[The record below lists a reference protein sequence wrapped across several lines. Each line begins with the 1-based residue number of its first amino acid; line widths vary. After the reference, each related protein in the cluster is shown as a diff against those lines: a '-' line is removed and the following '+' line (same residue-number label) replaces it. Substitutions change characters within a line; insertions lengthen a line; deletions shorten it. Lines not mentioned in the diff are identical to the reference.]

1 MFEILKTQKNLNPM
15 STKFKL
21 LSVASI
27 IAGCGLASS
36 AFAQSLNESATA
48 PTGNVILQQL
58 VGGST
63 SGSPGASGHDYL
75 NNPPPGETFTLGSA
89 ATLDAVTVQG
99 NGDAGYWS
107 GSAFYGTLGSSPITA
122 GLQWQLQIGSVSGTT
137 ITPIVTEQVNGFAPA
152 ANNTFLTFTLA
163 SPISLAAGQEYA
175 FSMNLNNAL
184 SNGGDSTWYGLSES
198 LTPQIG
204 AGNAFNN
211 GATVGSFGNT
221 VAPIT
226 TGNPGQYDFVFVLQ
240 SVPEPGTM
248 ALIALGGLGLLAFR
262 RRA

>member
-1 MFEILKTQKNLNPM
+1 M
-15 STKFKL
+15 KFKL

-27 IAGCGLASS
+27 IAGCGLATS
-36 AFAQSLNESATA
+36 AFAQFMTENATA
-48 PTGNVILQQL
+48 PTGNVILEQL

-63 SGSPGASGHDYL
+63 SGSPGAPSHDYM

-89 ATLDAVTVQG
+89 ATLGAVTVQG

-122 GLQWQLQIGSVSGTT
+122 GLVWQLQIGSVSGTT
-137 ITPIVTEQVNGFAPA
+137 ITPLGPPEQVTGFAPA
-152 ANNTFLTFTLA
+152 ANNTFITFNLA

-175 FSMNLNNAL
+175 FSFNLLNSL
-184 SNGGDSTWYGLSES
+184 SNGNDSTWYGMQES

-221 VAPIT
+221 VVPIT
-226 TGNPGQYDFVFVLQ
+226 TGSPGQYDFVFVLQ

-248 ALIALGGLGLLAFR
+248 ALIGLGGLAFVALR

>member
-1 MFEILKTQKNLNPM
+1 M
-15 STKFKL
+15 KFKL

-36 AFAQSLNESATA
+36 AFAQSMSESATA

-89 ATLDAVTVQG
+89 ATLGAVTVQG

-122 GLQWQLQIGSVSGTT
+122 GLEWQLEIGSVSGTT
-137 ITPIVTEQVNGFAPA
+137 IAPLATEQVTGFAPA
-152 ANNTFLTFTLA
+152 ANNTFITFNLA
-163 SPISLAAGQEYA
+163 SPISLAAGHEYE
-175 FSMNLNNAL
+175 FSFNLLNNL

-211 GATVGSFGNT
+211 GATVGSFGDT
-221 VAPIT
+221 VVPIT
-226 TGNPGQYDFVFVLQ
+226 TGTPGQYDFVFVLQ
-240 SVPEPGTM
+240 SAPVPEPGTM
-248 ALIALGGLGLLAFR
+248 ALIGLGGLGLLAFR

>member
-1 MFEILKTQKNLNPM
+1 M
-15 STKFKL
+15 S
-21 LSVASI
+21 
-27 IAGCGLASS
+27 
-36 AFAQSLNESATA
+36 ESATA
-48 PTGNVILQQL
+48 PTGNIILQQL

-89 ATLDAVTVQG
+89 ATLGAVTVQG

-122 GLQWQLQIGSVSGTT
+122 GLEWQLEIGSVSGTT
-137 ITPIVTEQVNGFAPA
+137 ITPLATEQVTGFAPA
-152 ANNTFLTFTLA
+152 ANNSFITFNLA
-163 SPISLAAGQEYA
+163 SPISLAAGNEYE
-175 FSMNLNNAL
+175 FSFNLVNNL

-211 GATVGSFGNT
+211 GATVGSFGDT
-221 VAPIT
+221 VVPIT
-226 TGNPGQYDFVFVLQ
+226 TGTPGQYDFVFVLQ
-240 SVPEPGTM
+240 SAPVPEPGTM
-248 ALIALGGLGLLAFR
+248 ALIGLGGLSLLAFR

>member
-1 MFEILKTQKNLNPM
+1 M
-15 STKFKL
+15 KFKL

-36 AFAQSLNESATA
+36 AFAQSMSESATA

-89 ATLDAVTVQG
+89 ATLGAVTVQG

-122 GLQWQLQIGSVSGTT
+122 GLEWQLEIGSVSGTT
-137 ITPIVTEQVNGFAPA
+137 ITPLATEQVTGFAPA
-152 ANNTFLTFTLA
+152 ANNTFITFNLA
-163 SPISLAAGQEYA
+163 SPISLAAGNEYE
-175 FSMNLNNAL
+175 FSFNLLNNL

-211 GATVGSFGNT
+211 GATVGSFGDT
-221 VAPIT
+221 VVPIT
-226 TGNPGQYDFVFVLQ
+226 TGTPGQYDFVFVLQ
-240 SVPEPGTM
+240 SAPVPEPGTM
-248 ALIALGGLGLLAFR
+248 ALIGLGGLGLLAFR

>member
-1 MFEILKTQKNLNPM
+1 M
-15 STKFKL
+15 S
-21 LSVASI
+21 
-27 IAGCGLASS
+27 
-36 AFAQSLNESATA
+36 ESATA

-89 ATLDAVTVQG
+89 ATLGAVTVQG

-122 GLQWQLQIGSVSGTT
+122 GLEWQLEIGSVSGTT
-137 ITPIVTEQVNGFAPA
+137 ITPLATEQVTGFAPA
-152 ANNTFLTFTLA
+152 ANNTFITFNLA
-163 SPISLAAGQEYA
+163 SPISLAAGNEYE
-175 FSMNLNNAL
+175 FSFNLLNNL

-211 GATVGSFGNT
+211 GATVGSFGDT
-221 VAPIT
+221 VVPIT
-226 TGNPGQYDFVFVLQ
+226 TGTPGQYDFVFVLQ
-240 SVPEPGTM
+240 SAPVPEPGTM
-248 ALIALGGLGLLAFR
+248 ALIGLGGLGLLAFR

>member
-1 MFEILKTQKNLNPM
+1 MRM
-15 STKFKL
+15 KFKL

-27 IAGCGLASS
+27 IVGCGLATS
-36 AFAQSLNESATA
+36 AFAQFMTENATA

-63 SGSPGASGHDYL
+63 SGSPGASAHDYM

-89 ATLDAVTVQG
+89 ATLGAVTVQG

-107 GSAFYGTLGSSPITA
+107 GSSFYGTLGSSPIVA

-137 ITPIVTEQVNGFAPA
+137 ITPIDTEQVTGFAPA
-152 ANNTFLTFTLA
+152 ANNTFITFNLA
-163 SPISLAAGQEYA
+163 SPVSLSAGQEYA
-175 FSMNLNNAL
+175 FSFNLLNNL

-221 VAPIT
+221 VVPIT
-226 TGNPGQYDFVFVLQ
+226 TGSPGQYDFVFVLQ
-240 SVPEPGTM
+240 SVPEPGTV
-248 ALIALGGLGLLAFR
+248 ALIGLGGLGLLAFR
-262 RRA
+262 RRD